1 MRKKEEKEK
10 RLFDIL
16 SKIKEAGIKSDIKRD
31 EERSE
36 LESLSYRIQA
46 ILQILKKQMKSN
58 EMNYLIFY
66 DIAED
71 KVRIQVSKYLIKRGC
86 IRIQKS
92 VFLAR
97 SENKFFQQ
105 IMNDLK
111 EVNSLYENKDSIIL
125 VPINSSDVR
134 GMQLIGKNVDLTLM
148 TDKPS
153 TLFF

>member
-1 MRKKEEKEK
+1 MRKKEEKEN

-16 SKIKEAGIKSDIKRD
+16 SKIKEAGIKSDINR
-31 EERSE
+31 EEESNE

-111 EVNSLYENKDSIIL
+111 EVNSLYENNDSIIL

>member
-16 SKIKEAGIKSDIKRD
+16 SKIKEAGIKSDINR
-31 EERSE
+31 EEESNE

-111 EVNSLYENKDSIIL
+111 EVNSLYENNDSIIL

>member
-10 RLFDIL
+10 RLFDKL
-16 SKIKEAGIKSDIKRD
+16 SKIKEAGIKSDINR
-31 EERSE
+31 EEESNE

-111 EVNSLYENKDSIIL
+111 EVNSLYENNDSIIL

>member
-1 MRKKEEKEK
+1 MKKRELKEK
-10 RLFDIL
+10 KLLDIL
-16 SKIKEAGIKSDIKRD
+16 SQIKEAGLRGAWKKD
-31 EERSE
+31 EEINE
-36 LESLSYRIQA
+36 LDSLNVRIQG
-46 ILQILKKQMKSN
+46 ILQILKKQIKSS

-71 KVRIQVSKYLIKRGC
+71 KIRHQISKYLIKRGC
-86 IRIQKS
+86 VRIQKS

-97 SENKFFQQ
+97 SENKNFQE
-105 IMNDLK
+105 ILCDLR

-134 GMQLIGKNVDLTLM
+134 GMQLIGKNVDLTVI

>member
-1 MRKKEEKEK
+1 MSKKEEKEK

-16 SKIKEAGIKSDIKRD
+16 SKIKEAGIKSDINR
-31 EERSE
+31 EEESNE

-111 EVNSLYENKDSIIL
+111 EVNSLYENNDSIIL

>member
-1 MRKKEEKEK
+1 MKKKELKER
-10 RLFDIL
+10 RLMEIL
-16 SKIKEAGIKSDIKRD
+16 TQIKEAGIKSSPKKD
-31 EERSE
+31 EERNE

-46 ILQILKKQMKSN
+46 ILQILKKQMKSS

-86 IRIQKS
+86 VRIQKS

-97 SENKFFQQ
+97 SENKHFQE
-105 IMNDLK
+105 IINDLQ

-134 GMQLIGKNVDLTLM
+134 GMQLIGKNVDMTLM